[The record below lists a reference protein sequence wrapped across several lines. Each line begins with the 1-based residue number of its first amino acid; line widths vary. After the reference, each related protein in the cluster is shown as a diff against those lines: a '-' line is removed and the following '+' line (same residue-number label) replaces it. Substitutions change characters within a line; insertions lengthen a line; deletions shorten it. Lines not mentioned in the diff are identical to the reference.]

1 MLEKLLEIDQV
12 TLDFSDESKLLLNIT
27 IGFIMF
33 GVALELKFD
42 DFKKLFD
49 NPKSVIIGIIS
60 QFLLMPLLT
69 FVLALTLKSYI
80 TPTVGLGMILV
91 ASCPGGNVSNF
102 ISSLARGNVALS
114 VSLTAFS
121 SFAGLLLT
129 PLNFTLW
136 GSLFIK
142 YYTLGNE
149 ALTIPTL
156 ELSVLDVLVTIFLI
170 IGIPLLVG
178 ISCNYRFPKFTAKV
192 LVPIK
197 QFSILAFFGMIGVLF
212 TKNLDLFLM
221 YIKYIFLI
229 VLAHNLLAILMGYNF
244 AKILKLEFKE
254 RKTIAIETGIQN
266 SGLALALLFNPL
278 IFPQEMALGGM
289 AFIAAWWGIWHIIAG
304 LTIAGIWTGFK
315 LKPDTISE

>member
-121 SFAGLLLT
+121 SFAGEKYTAIGTSQGLFLYYGNDFFDIT
-129 PLNFTLW
+129 PLDTAITGCTLTTVNASRTVTVNKGSHGLAVGRYVTLSSVTVTGASDFTAAELEQVYE
-136 GSLFIK
+136 I
-142 YYTLGNE
+142 
-149 ALTIPTL
+149 LTVP
-156 ELSVLDVLVTIFLI
+156 DVD
-170 IGIPLLVG
+170 
-178 ISCNYRFPKFTAKV
+178 KFTVQA
-192 LVPIK
+192 
-197 QFSILAFFGMIGVLF
+197 SRAEGGTGMTAAGAATV
-212 TKNLDLFLM
+212 
-221 YIKYIFLI
+221 
-229 VLAHNLLAILMGYNF
+229 
-244 AKILKLEFKE
+244 
-254 RKTIAIETGIQN
+254 
-266 SGLALALLFNPL
+266 NPYVEVG
-278 IFPQEMALGGM
+278 PTTQ
-289 AFIAAWWGIWHIIAG
+289 
-304 LTIAGIWTGFK
+304 TTGFGWS
-315 LKPDTISE
+315 TATWGASTWGTARATSSVV